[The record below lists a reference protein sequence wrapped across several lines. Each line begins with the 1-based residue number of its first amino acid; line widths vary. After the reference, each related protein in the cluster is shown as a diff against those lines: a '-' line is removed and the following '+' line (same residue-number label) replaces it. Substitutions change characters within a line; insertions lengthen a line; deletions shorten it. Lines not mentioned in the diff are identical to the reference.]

1 MSASTR
7 ERDSLQSMFNETTK
21 EFERMK
27 SSFEQLSEEHA
38 DAITERDELNK
49 KVIEAAEDATTLTKQ
64 NRRETQVM
72 LEKITSLEAER
83 DKLKT
88 FSAEMKSKLETST
101 KDGDE
106 LSRAFEQE
114 KQERSRLERLTS
126 ELEDAKRNEEASVSS
141 VRMSMQN
148 ALSSAETQVS
158 GLEAQVRNL
167 EGRLQRATNEKQ
179 LMEGS
184 VVSLTGEVESIRRT
198 LQQSVDDICS

>member
-1 MSASTR
+1 MLNNDVSSLKEELEETRKSLQSDGKQIARFQDRLLSTEKALSASTR

-38 DAITERDELNK
+38 DVITERDELNK

-88 FSAEMKSKLETST
+88 FSAEM
-101 KDGDE
+101 
-106 LSRAFEQE
+106 
-114 KQERSRLERLTS
+114 
-126 ELEDAKRNEEASVSS
+126 
-141 VRMSMQN
+141 
-148 ALSSAETQVS
+148 
-158 GLEAQVRNL
+158 
-167 EGRLQRATNEKQ
+167 
-179 LMEGS
+179 
-184 VVSLTGEVESIRRT
+184 
-198 LQQSVDDICS
+198 